1 MEILTIMIL
10 SLLFLAT
17 GILVLCFKISRKI
30 VNQDNSAASED
41 ILINNPQVYRHWHLD
56 HLLNVEIERAER
68 YQFIFSYVAIDFS
81 ALLKNGRNYEVRKV
95 LYEIIKRSTRIID
108 FIIKGKKDNYI
119 FLILSE
125 ADETQTRIVIERIR
139 KNILESSLKGK
150 LDDVYFGFVCYP
162 ADASTK
168 DLLIEYVFST
178 MTKIDKKQPVKSYTQ
193 SLE

>member
-1 MEILTIMIL
+1 MEILSVLIL

-17 GILVLCFKISRKI
+17 GTLVLCFKISRKI
-30 VNQDNSAASED
+30 SIEENSNSGED

-56 HLLNVEIERAER
+56 HLLNVEVERAER
-68 YQFIFSYVAIDFS
+68 HKFIFSYVAVDFS
-81 ALLKNGRNYEVRKV
+81 VLLKSGRDYEVRKV

-108 FIIKGKKDNYI
+108 FIIKGKKEGYV

-125 ADETQTRIVIERIR
+125 ADEKQTRIVIERIR
-139 KNILESSLKGK
+139 KNITESSLKAK
-150 LDDVYFGFVCYP
+150 LDEVYFGFVCYP
-162 ADASTK
+162 ADATAK

-178 MTKIDKKQPVKSYTQ
+178 MTKIDKKQPVKSYTE